1 MSCCFLQ
8 GIVDGANLVLTRERK
23 TYDEDEEEV
32 EEVEDE
38 EEERRE
44 NLLFRKNILY
54 AAISEHLEGSVTA
67 PETQ

>member
-1 MSCCFLQ
+1 MHDSDKQQVPDSDTF
-8 GIVDGANLVLTRERK
+8 
-23 TYDEDEEEV
+23 EDEEEV
-32 EEVEDE
+32 EEVEEE

>member
-1 MSCCFLQ
+1 M
-8 GIVDGANLVLTRERK
+8 LTRERK

-32 EEVEDE
+32 EEVEEE

-44 NLLFRKNILY
+44 NVLFRKNILY